1 MGNRGLLAGQTVRE
15 EMMARRVG
23 IVGIGIMGTAMMRN
37 LVKDG
42 FEVVGYD
49 IAEVAMARLIE
60 SGGIAA
66 VSPRDVAEKTEIL
79 ITSLPNVDAFE
90 QVMTGQGGVASSN
103 GMEQIVIECSTLPIE
118 VKARGE
124 AQLAAQGKILL
135 DCPVSGTGA
144 QAASR
149 DLVVFASGNEAAF
162 ERCHQVLA
170 GISRAQK
177 YVGAFGNGSR
187 MKFIANH
194 LVTIHNLAAA
204 EAIVLGEMAGLDPA
218 LVFDVIGDSAGSSRM
233 FQIRGPMMVRGQ
245 YDEPTATMTTHLKD
259 LDIIGKFAADLHC
272 PTPLFATAT
281 QFYHAGVAQG
291 RGGHD
296 TGAVCAVLEQ
306 LAGITPRG

>member
-1 MGNRGLLAGQTVRE
+1 
-15 EMMARRVG
+15 MARRVG
-23 IVGIGIMGTAMMRN
+23 IIGIGIMGTAMMRN

-66 VSPRDVAEKTEIL
+66 ASPRDVAEKTEIL

-103 GMEQIVIECSTLPIE
+103 GMGQIVIESSTLPIE

-281 QFYHAGVAQG
+281 QIYHAGVAQG

-306 LAGITPRG
+306 LAAITPRG

>member
-1 MGNRGLLAGQTVRE
+1 
-15 EMMARRVG
+15 MARRVG

-66 VSPRDVAEKTEIL
+66 ASPRDVAEKTEIL

-103 GMEQIVIECSTLPIE
+103 GMGQIVIECSTLPIE

-149 DLVVFASGNEAAF
+149 TLSSSPAATRRHSSDAI
-162 ERCHQVLA
+162 RCSPVYLEHRNISVPSVMAA
-170 GISRAQK
+170 G
-177 YVGAFGNGSR
+177 
-187 MKFIANH
+187 
-194 LVTIHNLAAA
+194 
-204 EAIVLGEMAGLDPA
+204 
-218 LVFDVIGDSAGSSRM
+218 
-233 FQIRGPMMVRGQ
+233 
-245 YDEPTATMTTHLKD
+245 
-259 LDIIGKFAADLHC
+259 
-272 PTPLFATAT
+272 
-281 QFYHAGVAQG
+281 
-291 RGGHD
+291 
-296 TGAVCAVLEQ
+296 
-306 LAGITPRG
+306 